1 MISGTYIRYT
11 VKVKNGDKEHF
22 QMDLAHNELME
33 LIGSWT
39 REDDPTTT
47 ITILQTSKKEVIYKP

>member
-1 MISGTYIRYT
+1 
-11 VKVKNGDKEHF
+11 
-22 QMDLAHNELME
+22 MDLAHNELME

-47 ITILQTSKKEVIYKP
+47 ITICKRKERSNL